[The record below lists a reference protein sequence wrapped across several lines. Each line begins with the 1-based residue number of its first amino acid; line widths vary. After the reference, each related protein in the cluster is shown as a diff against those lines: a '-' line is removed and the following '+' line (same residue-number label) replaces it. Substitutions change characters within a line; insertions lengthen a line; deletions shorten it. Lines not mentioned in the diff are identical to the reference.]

1 MPSFSSNRPSLNRLV
16 ANILEKLGQLWQLG
30 QLYRCNKASG
40 LSRNS
45 CRSLPRWSKASAC
58 RSPPTVAKDGQGFAQ
73 GPKLRKLRASLRK
86 LRPWLQQVGR
96 SPAKCSREV
105 PWCTPRWQRYAK
117 ICEQSGKL
125 QLKNLKTGV
134 NVLGESMHVLELR
147 TSRRGIQLGKF
158 FVNASDTAGDRDSR
172 IKSSNTQISCLTL
185 LVNLRITH
193 HGP

>member
-16 ANILEKLGQLWQLG
+16 ANILEKLGQLGATRPRVCRGILAAVCHDDPR
-30 QLYRCNKASG
+30 LLPAG
-40 LSRNS
+40 LHRQW
-45 CRSLPRWSKASAC
+45 PRM
-58 RSPPTVAKDGQGFAQ
+58 AKDLPKVQSYESYESYGFRCESC
-73 GPKLRKLRASLRK
+73 GPDSNRWEDR
-86 LRPWLQQVGR
+86 QQN
-96 SPAKCSREV
+96 V
-105 PWCTPRWQRYAK
+105 PERCLGVHLGGKDMRRYAR